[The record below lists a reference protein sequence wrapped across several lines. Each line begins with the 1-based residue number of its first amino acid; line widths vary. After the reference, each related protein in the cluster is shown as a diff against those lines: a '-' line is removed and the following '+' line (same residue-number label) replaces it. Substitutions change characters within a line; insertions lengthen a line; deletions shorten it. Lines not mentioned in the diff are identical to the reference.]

1 MPAFDFHLRTTSRW
15 QLGLLVSVLVWCRPV
30 DAETFSTG
38 VRPILERR
46 CVRCHGPDEQN
57 GDVRLDTLS
66 PDLVNHPADAE
77 TWHDALT
84 AINLGEMPPAD
95 EPPLTKAER
104 TTLVDWLTVE
114 IDRAIKSKRS
124 TGGQSV
130 LRRLNRVEYQNTMR
144 DLLGLDID
152 YAKNL
157 PPDESSEDGF
167 KNNGAALRMSAMQ
180 LEYYLQSARSALQR
194 TIIEGP
200 APPVVEHRATETV
213 EDKGKGNWTHRLGR
227 TGVFVVRVPEFPD
240 EGEFVVR
247 IKARAEIPEQA
258 PYPRMHVTLGYRA
271 DTQTP
276 SRSVGVVD
284 VSALSAEEFEFRGR
298 IEEFPRQSRTQ
309 SKYPGLLI
317 WIRNAY
323 TDGLPAPPAKQ
334 VALDQIGKKRT
345 RTKTVWEEDPSFPKI
360 IVEAVEFTAPV
371 YHAWPHEHHTRILGT
386 QPVSK
391 QTEHSS
397 AEQALRRF
405 LPRAFRRPVRDEDVN
420 ALLAFFTTIRPT
432 VDTFEEAMRE
442 TLAMALISPDF
453 LYRIEPTGG
462 SDRRLDGYELA
473 SRLSYFL
480 WNSMP
485 DDQLF
490 QRAADGSLSE
500 PDVLKVE
507 VSRMLDSPRSRSF
520 VEEFSDQWLDLAGI
534 NRIAINPNYY
544 PDFDTEL
551 KADMLHETQHFFAEV
566 LSKDLSALSFL
577 QADFAMLNEPLARHY
592 GLSGPRGSSFE
603 RVTMPEARTGGL
615 LTQASVLLANS
626 TGEDSHPIERGVWLR
641 TALLNDPPAPPPP
654 NVPNLDNEGIDTALL
669 PLRQQLEL
677 HRENAACAHCHERID
692 PWGVALE
699 EFDAVGLRRTS
710 ILRRSGKREQQHP
723 VEAFAELPDGH
734 TVCGAEE
741 LANYLVEHQSRTFAN
756 ALTTKLLTYALC
768 RTLELQ
774 DEPTIDALTDEFV
787 QSDYSLRTLIE
798 AIVASEPFLNR

>member
-1 MPAFDFHLRTTSRW
+1 MPASAFHLFLRSQGRLW
-15 QLGLLVSVLVWCRPV
+15 FLFSVIVLCRPV
-30 DAETFSTG
+30 EAATFSAE

-46 CVRCHGPDEQN
+46 CVRCHGQKEQN

-66 PDLVNHPADAE
+66 PDLINHPADAE

-124 TGGQSV
+124 TGGRAV

-144 DLLGLDID
+144 DLLGLDVD

-167 KNNGAALRMSAMQ
+167 TNNGAALRMSAMQ

-194 TIIEGP
+194 VIVEGP
-200 APPVVEHRATETV
+200 APPVVTHEATETV
-213 EDKGKGNWTHRLGR
+213 ADKGKGNWTERLGR
-227 TGVFVVRVPEFPD
+227 TGVFVARIPEFPD

-284 VSALSAEEFEFRGR
+284 VSSLSAEEFEFRGR
-298 IEEFPRQSRTQ
+298 IEEFPLQSRSQ
-309 SKYPGLLI
+309 SKYPGMLI
-317 WIRNAY
+317 WIRNTY
-323 TDGLPAPPAKQ
+323 TDGLPAPKPKQ
-334 VALDQIGKKRT
+334 VAVDQEGKKRKRT
-345 RTKTVWEEDPSFPKI
+345 RTVWEEDPSFPKI
-360 IVEAVEFTAPV
+360 VVESVEFTAPV
-371 YHAWPHEHHTRILGT
+371 FHSWPPAHHTRILGA
-386 QPVSK
+386 QPVSE
-391 QTEHSS
+391 QTEHSA
-397 AEQALRRF
+397 AEEALRRF
-405 LPRAFRRPVRDEDVN
+405 LPRAFRRPVQDEDVQ
-420 ALLAFFTTIRPT
+420 ALLAFFTTVRPT

-442 TLAMALISPDF
+442 TLAMALISPSF
-453 LYRIEPTGG
+453 LYRVEPTGESAG
-462 SDRRLDGYELA
+462 RLDDYELS

-485 DDQLF
+485 DDELF
-490 QRAADGSLSE
+490 QRADDGSLSE
-500 PDVLKVE
+500 PDVLKAE
-507 VSRMLDSPRSRSF
+507 ASRMLDSPRSWSF
-520 VEEFSDQWLDLAGI
+520 VEQFSDQWLDLAGV
-534 NRIAINPNYY
+534 NRIAVNPNYY
-544 PDFDTEL
+544 PDFDTDL
-551 KADMLHETQHFFAEV
+551 KVDMLHETQHFFAEV
-566 LSKDLSALSFL
+566 LSRDLSALCFL
-577 QADFAMLNEPLARHY
+577 QSDFAMLNEPLARHY
-592 GLSGPRGSSFE
+592 GISGPRGSAFE
-603 RVTMPEARTGGL
+603 RVELPEARPGGL
-615 LTQASVLLANS
+615 LTQASILLANS

-654 NVPNLDNEGIDTALL
+654 NVPNLDNEGVDTALL

-723 VEAFAELPDGH
+723 VEALAELPDGH
-734 TVCGAEE
+734 TVSGAEE
-741 LANYLVEHQSRTFAN
+741 LANYLVEHQSRTFAKT
-756 ALTTKLLTYALC
+756 LTTKLLTYALC

-774 DEPTIDALTDEFV
+774 DEPTIDALTDKFEN
-787 QSDYSLRTLIE
+787 SDYRLRTLIE
-798 AIVASEPFLNR
+798 AIVTCEPFLNR